1 MKNHEDTE
9 NPGPSQELCPGG
21 TLLSHLE
28 TAVESRARK
37 DVPYHGSGSSAS
49 DSRVLNGK
57 YKTPQNQSFSF
68 EAWQDQIDHVWKCWC
83 LGYRGRI
90 FRQGFTA
97 EMQMACVWAGLSRSE
112 VLLPLPWGERYSGGL
127 RTATCCA
134 WHIAPACSSY
144 CTTPASPVMWFTT
157 QGLPSFSL
165 CLFFFQSFCASHYAS
180 HVVLYLDPKIFW
192 YLLTF
197 PPNRF
202 PILRLL
208 FWIWS
213 LSRKLLR

>member
-1 MKNHEDTE
+1 MKIQKILDPLRNCVLAVH
-9 NPGPSQELCPGG
+9 SCPIWR
-21 TLLSHLE
+21 LLWSPERGRTCRTMAAGLQHQTAECWMWSTKHLRINE
-28 TAVESRARK
+28 
-37 DVPYHGSGSSAS
+37 
-49 DSRVLNGK
+49 
-57 YKTPQNQSFSF
+57 SFSF

-83 LGYRGRI
+83 IGYRGRI

-97 EMQMACVWAGLSRSE
+97 EMQMAWVWAGLSRSE

-144 CTTPASPVMWFTT
+144 CTTPASPVMWLT

-165 CLFFFQSFCASHYAS
+165 CIFFFQSFCASHYAS
-180 HVVLYLDPKIFW
+180 HVLYLDPKIFW